1 MLGQC
6 VFVIGFGQSERFVAR
21 AALRSVTSADAVGRS
36 DGVCFGL
43 AGLVGFSGFGRCQC
57 AVNTIVNS
65 AFVITSSKVTL
76 NCMESA
82 GTDSMASFV
91 SVSEVTSSAVA
102 SVVFSSS

>member
-6 VFVIGFGQSERFVAR
+6 VFVIGFGQSECFVDAGGI
-21 AALRSVTSADAVGRS
+21 ALGHFGGCVGRS

-43 AGLVGFSGFGRCQC
+43 AGLVGFSGLGRCQC

-65 AFVITSSKVTL
+65 AFVI
-76 NCMESA
+76 N
-82 GTDSMASFV
+82 V
-91 SVSEVTSSAVA
+91 SVSEVASSAVA